1 MIFEKSNHHKGSLYT
16 LDWSLSGKFIV
27 SGSNDKSINLCSF
40 DEKDLIVI

>member
-1 MIFEKSNHHKGSLYT
+1 MIFEKSNHHQGSIYT